1 MAQDIPTFD
10 HVRQAAQRIAGVA
23 RRTPLLEF
31 DNLNARTGGRVL
43 IKPELLQRTG
53 SFKFR
58 GAYNRI
64 SQLSADTCPAGVV
77 AFSSGN
83 HAQGV
88 AAAAQLMGL
97 PAVIVMPDDAPAI
110 KRANTEGYGAT
121 VVEYDRGTEDRVEI
135 AERIAAE
142 CGSVVV
148 PAYDDPHIIAGQGTL
163 GLELAE
169 DLAARDMA
177 LDALL
182 VPCSGGGLVG
192 GINLAMEALSPSTD
206 VFAVEPDGFDDHAR
220 SLKSGTR
227 ETNAIQTGSICDALL
242 SAQPG
247 ELTFEINGRCL
258 AGGLTVSDDEARSAM
273 AYAFRELKL
282 VVEPGGAVALAAIL
296 AGRIDVAGRTV
307 GIVMSG
313 GNVDPGLFAGVLKD
327 F

>member
-10 HVRQAAQRIAGVA
+10 DVTRAAERIAGAA

-31 DNLNARTGGRVL
+31 DNLNARTGSRVL

-64 SQLSADTCPAGVV
+64 SQLSPETCPGGVV

-97 PAVIVMPDDAPAI
+97 PAVIVMPHDAPAI
-110 KRANTEGYGAT
+110 KRANTESYGAE
-121 VVEYDRGTEDRVEI
+121 VVGYDRAREDREAI
-135 AERIAAE
+135 AHRIAGE
-142 CGSVVV
+142 RGSVVV
-148 PAYDDPHIIAGQGTL
+148 PAYDDPHIIAGQGTV
-163 GLELAE
+163 GLEMAQ
-169 DLAARDMA
+169 DLAAQDVT
-177 LDALL
+177 LDRLL

-206 VFAVEPDGFDDHAR
+206 VYVVEPEGFDDHAR
-220 SLKSGTR
+220 SLQTGTR
-227 ETNAIQTGSICDALL
+227 ETNEVQSGSICDALL

-247 ELTFEINGRCL
+247 KLTFAINGRCL
-258 AGGLTVSDDEARSAM
+258 KGGLTVSDDEVRAAM
-273 AYAFRELKL
+273 VYAFRELKL

-296 AGRIDVAGRTV
+296 ADKVDVAGQTV

-313 GNVDPGLFAGVLKD
+313 GNVDGDLYAEILRGA
-327 F
+327 